1 MSDSRLYKSIPR
13 PFTVTRVRPKRVSP
27 QNLEVPDG
35 NTKTPTPLPPRPDSV
50 GRPKQ
55 KL

>member
-13 PFTVTRVRPKRVSP
+13 PFTVTRVSP